1 MNRFFKKISIALV
14 TVFTVS
20 SCDNLLDINVD
31 PGRISSDQVTVQN
44 LLPSAIRFTANVQF
58 GASQFGSQYPQYLGG
73 QAISQYTPYGFDQL
87 WRPLYTDALP
97 TLQEIIT
104 RAEAQGAFNYSGIAK
119 VMLAMNM
126 LTASSIYGDLPYTQ
140 ANRGTSLLNPCYDPM
155 QDLYQI
161 HIPQLIDSAIEDLQR
176 PLPDLPTLRIV
187 RNDYVYNGNL
197 ESWRRAAFAL
207 RARYN
212 LQLSVKNQA
221 LLAAAAADVDQ
232 AFTGPTQ
239 DLELVYE
246 ANIQNPWWSFLGN
259 PVNKTQQPTS
269 YITNMMNGTAQYPGL
284 VDPRLPLF
292 MSSTNPDQFIGV
304 VPGRLVGDDPAVNV
318 NLTTTTWHSR
328 NIAPLQMITYAEA
341 QFIKAEALFSTNRA
355 AAYEAYLNGIR
366 GSMTKHGVGM
376 EAINTYVN
384 DPQISMGA
392 TNLQLKDI
400 MLQKYIALYL
410 QIETWNDMR
419 RYQYDTAVYP
429 GLAKPVINQIPGEPW
444 IQRSNIADDEPGTN
458 TCIPVIPNQGIKL
471 WLFDN

>member
-1 MNRFFKKISIALV
+1 MKRFLRKLSIAVAAVL
-14 TVFTVS
+14 TVS

-31 PGRISSDQVTVQN
+31 PGRISSEQVTVQN
-44 LLPSAIRFTANVQF
+44 LLPAAIRFTANVQF
-58 GASQFGSQYPQYLGG
+58 GASQFGAQYPQYLGG

-97 TLQEIIT
+97 SLQEIIV

-126 LTASSIYGDLPYTQ
+126 LTASAIYGDLPYTQ
-140 ANRGTSLLNPCYDPM
+140 ANQGTALLNPCYDKM

-161 HIPQLIDSAIEDLQR
+161 HIPQLINSAIEDLQR
-176 PLPDLPTLRIV
+176 PLPDLPTLRTV
-187 RNDYVYNGNL
+187 RNDYIYNGNL

-212 LQLSVKNQA
+212 LQMSVKNQS
-221 LLAAAAADVDQ
+221 LLAAAAADVDR

-239 DLELVYE
+239 DLDLIYE

-269 YITNMMNGTAQYPGL
+269 YITNMMNGTSQYPGL
-284 VDPRLPLF
+284 MDPRLPLF
-292 MSSTNPDQFIGV
+292 MSSTNPNLFNGV
-304 VPGRLVGDDPAVNV
+304 VPGRLVGDDPTVNV
-318 NLTTTTWHSR
+318 NLTANTWHSR
-328 NIAPLQMITYAEA
+328 NIAPLQMLTFAEA
-341 QFIKAEALFSTNRA
+341 QFIKAEALFNSNRTA
-355 AAYEAYLNGIR
+355 SYEAYLNGIR
-366 GSMTKHGVGM
+366 GSMTKHGVAM
-376 EAINTYVN
+376 DAINTYVAN
-384 DPQISMGA
+384 PQISKGA
-392 TNLQLKDI
+392 ANLQLKDI

-419 RYQYDTAVYP
+419 RYQYNTAVYP
-429 GLAKPVINQIPGEPW
+429 GLAKPVINQIPGGPW

-458 TCIPVIPNQGIKL
+458 TCIPVIPNQGVKL